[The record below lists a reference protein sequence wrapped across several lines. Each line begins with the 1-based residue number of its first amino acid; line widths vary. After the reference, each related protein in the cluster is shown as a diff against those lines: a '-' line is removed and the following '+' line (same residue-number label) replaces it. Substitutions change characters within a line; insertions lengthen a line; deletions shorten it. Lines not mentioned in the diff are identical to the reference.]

1 MDDQAGSL
9 IGAYI
14 HRPNEYERII
24 AFLLDQRFFLPTAI
38 TTSLPGGRGF
48 GKTTLARAICTDPRV
63 REAFSEGILWV
74 TLGTGLAPLDLLSRI
89 EGLIYDLSGERAVFN
104 DIEEAKQ
111 QLHQLLHPRKT
122 LLVIDEADD
131 PEALEPFLQ
140 SGPGGA
146 CLLIVHDDTKLSES
160 ARRVH
165 VDITMPEESAAMLT
179 AGFPEL
185 PCVEGGARRASAP
198 PAAAE
203 SAGEGAETLPP
214 GPGELAEAAPASDV
228 AAPAPGT
235 AAPALDLAPLPPL
248 SDYPAEVQD
257 LLVSLSDRLGEWPL
271 LLTLANGMLRTW
283 HEAGT
288 PGCENLA
295 GALRTVHQALDSQHL
310 ETGWHIVDP
319 VERKRALDCVIAAS
333 LELFSPEDRER
344 YIELSVFPPEENVPV
359 ASVAVLWNMDLDETY
374 FTCARL
380 AGVALVEMDPER
392 WTIRLH
398 SAILNSLIDQLW
410 VGQLAAL
417 NNRLVEHY
425 AARCP
430 DGWSTGPDD
439 GYFFQHLAGHM
450 AQAGRRSEISS
461 LLLDFTW
468 LYGYLHCSDC
478 SGGRR
483 GDMYSLLSDFDVALS
498 GSLDNQSAQLRLV
511 KDALRLSA
519 PVLAKDGQQLAPQ
532 LLGRLLPFNNEPEVK
547 ELLRSA
553 SSWQA
558 GSWLRPLAACF
569 TPPGGEEVRVLPG
582 HNDWV
587 TGVELLP
594 DGQHAVSSSL
604 DGTLRVWNL
613 ANGQVIRVIEVTP
626 DDDLA
631 FARLAGPAETSRE
644 VPRAAG
650 MMLRQLG
657 TAGALAGPPMEVH
670 PGGIGAMVITGDGLK
685 AITAGWDGMLH
696 IWNLA
701 TGQEE
706 RSIQAHIEAVSAL
719 TITPDSRYVISGA
732 DDRLIRIWDLESG
745 ELVHELVGHG
755 DLVRAL
761 AVTPDGRSLVSG
773 SWDYTVRL
781 WDLEHGALLHILT
794 GHNAWVQAV
803 AVTPDGYNVI
813 SSSWDRTMREWDLWT
828 GEVVRDLTGLRTPVF
843 SMAFTPD
850 GNTLIT
856 GSGDGSLSLW
866 NYETGKI
873 ERTLGGHSGG
883 INALSLSKGGR
894 FAVTGSDDGTLRV
907 WDLVAVRSGSVRT
920 GHDAPVFAMV
930 NLPGARELPAAKDLP
945 APEDPPSAAEAVAGA
960 RVRPATGSLS
970 KPPEPPAVEEPAAP
984 NGSTLV
990 SASWDGTLK
999 VWQPTRGREMRTL
1012 KGHGG
1017 GVVAMALSND
1027 GRYALTGSRDQTLKL
1042 WDLQEGAELATLTGH
1057 SASITSVA
1065 LTPDAQVA
1073 ASGDEAGI
1081 VCVWDIPRRALLA
1094 EFRGEASIWAI
1105 AITPDGQTVTASESG
1120 GKMYFLQVEKEKGP

>member
-1 MDDQAGSL
+1 MDDRAGSL
-9 IGAYI
+9 ISAYI

-48 GKTTLARAICTDPRV
+48 GKTTLARAICADPRV

-74 TLGTGLAPLDLLSRI
+74 TLGAGLAPLELLSRI
-89 EGLIYDLSGERAVFN
+89 EGLIYDLSGTRAVFD
-104 DIEEAKQ
+104 DIEEAKR

-131 PEALEPFLQ
+131 PESLEPFLQ

-146 CLLIVHDDTKLSES
+146 CLLIVHDDAKLSES

-179 AGFPEL
+179 AGFPGL
-185 PCVEGGARRASAP
+185 PGSEDGAQRATTP
-198 PAAAE
+198 AE
-203 SAGEGAETLPP
+203 SAAP
-214 GPGELAEAAPASDV
+214 GT

-235 AAPALDLAPLPPL
+235 AAPLLDLAPLLPL
-248 SDYPAEVQD
+248 SGYPAEVQD

-283 HEAGT
+283 HETGA
-288 PGCENLA
+288 PGCEDLA
-295 GALRTVHQALDSQHL
+295 GALRTVQQALDRQHL
-310 ETGWHIVDP
+310 EPGWRIVDP
-319 VERKRALDCVIAAS
+319 VDRKRALDCLIAAS
-333 LELFSPEDRER
+333 LEFFSPEDRER
-344 YIELSVFPPEENVPV
+344 YIELSVLPPEEHVPV
-359 ASVAVLWNMDLDETY
+359 AVVSVLWNMDLDETY
-374 FTCARL
+374 FACARL
-380 AGVALVEMDPER
+380 AGAALIEMDPER
-392 WTIRLH
+392 WTIRLN
-398 SAILNSLIDQLW
+398 SAILNCLIDQLW

-417 NNRLVEHY
+417 NNRLIENY
-425 AARCP
+425 AARCSG
-430 DGWSTGPDD
+430 GWSTGPDD

-450 AQAGRRSEISS
+450 AQAGRRADITA

-468 LYGYLHCSDC
+468 LYSYLHCSEC
-478 SGGRR
+478 PGGRR
-483 GDMYSLLSDFDVALS
+483 GDLYTLLGDFDVALS

-553 SSWQA
+553 SSWQSGA
-558 GSWLRPLAACF
+558 WLRPLAACF

-587 TGVELLP
+587 TGVKLLP

-631 FARLAGPAETSRE
+631 FAKLSNATETSRE
-644 VPRAAG
+644 GPRAAG
-650 MMLRQLG
+650 VMLRQLG

-828 GEVVRDLTGLRTPVF
+828 GEVVRDLTGFRTPVF

-856 GSGDGSLSLW
+856 GSGDGSLALW

-873 ERTLGGHSGG
+873 ERSLGGHSGG

-930 NLPGARELPAAKDLP
+930 NLPAARQAAAAEELPAAVDLP
-945 APEDPPSAAEAVAGA
+945 AAVEQPAVEGLAGTQPQAATQPGGA
-960 RVRPATGSLS
+960 RVRPRTGSLS
-970 KPPEPPAVEEPAAP
+970 TLPEPPTVEDPPAA

-1017 GVVAMALSND
+1017 GVVAMALSTD

-1120 GKMYFLQVEKEKGP
+1120 GKMYFLQVEKEKGK